1 MLWIIFFILLGV
13 IVLSCV
19 CFIIGYTR
27 EKVVLTILGGLVLTL
42 SISVLGLYA
51 TIMFVLWTLKLAG
64 IL

>member
-19 CFIIGYTR
+19 CFIIGHIR

-51 TIMFVLWTLKLAG
+51 TIMFVLWILKLAG